1 MGAVA
6 AVVLSGLVLGSLY
19 ALMASGLSLMWS
31 TLGVFN
37 FGHGILLALGAYFAW
52 TFSSG
57 LGLPIVVA
65 AVLSVLG
72 LVATGVMYELALVRP
87 FLRRDSGA
95 MLVMV
100 ATIAVTA
107 LAEGLIQLGWGP
119 QMRQVEPLTHAG
131 FGVAGAS
138 VNGNQLV
145 ALIAAPV
152 LIGLLSLVL
161 RRTPIG
167 ISVRA
172 LEQNRDHA
180 RLIGIR
186 PAFGYLF
193 VVLCACALAGVA
205 GVLFGGIQFMSP
217 TMGADPLL
225 RAFVVLA
232 FGGTASLAGTL
243 AGAYLIGLV
252 EAVSTY
258 FFGLAWSPVLVFVAM
273 IVILL
278 VRPEGLIQQRTA

>member
-1 MGAVA
+1 MSAVT
-6 AVVLSGLVLGSLY
+6 AVILSGLVLGSLY

-37 FGHGILLALGAYFAW
+37 FGHGVLLALGAYFAW
-52 TFSSG
+52 TYSSG
-57 LGLPIVVA
+57 LGLPVAVA
-65 AVLSVLG
+65 AVLSVLSL
-72 LVATGVMYELALVRP
+72 LVIGVGYELAMVRP
-87 FLRRDSGA
+87 FLRRDNGA

-100 ATIAVTA
+100 ATLAATA
-107 LAEGLIQLGWGP
+107 LVEGVIQLGWGP
-119 QMRQVEPLTHAG
+119 QIRQVTPLTTARLT
-131 FGVAGAS
+131 VDGAT
-138 VNGNQLV
+138 VTGNQLV
-145 ALIAAPV
+145 ALVAAPV
-152 LIGLLSLVL
+152 LIGSLYLAL
-161 RRTPIG
+161 RWTPIG

-172 LEQNRDHA
+172 LEQNREHA

-193 VVLCACALAGVA
+193 VVVCACALAAAA

-217 TMGADPLL
+217 AMGTDPLL

-232 FGGTASLAGTL
+232 FGGTASLGGTL
-243 AGAYLIGLV
+243 AGAYVIGLI

-258 FFGLAWSPVLVFVAM
+258 FFGLAWSPVLVFAAM

-278 VRPEGLIQQRTA
+278 VRPEGLIKQRTA